1 MSFSGSEVSCFQ
13 ETSKDYG
20 FFFSSFVIFRCLIF
34 KVLRAFLSRGQLTY
48 CITLFCVCQY
58 VFCFSFEIF
67 SAGLSAQPLS
77 SDSFA
82 IITNHTPFVNTFFQ
96 ISFYFF
102 IFLLFP
108 ALLQDIPCL
117 VAQTTGKGD
126 IAYEKRFYY
135 AIVSFMGEN
144 TMAVQCFATT
154 LCCSDSYGLFL
165 LATVGFLSQK
175 HRRSCRNPF
184 ETGVERIRC
193 NENSNAA

>member
-1 MSFSGSEVSCFQ
+1 MLSSLEDSLHIVSH
-13 ETSKDYG
+13 
-20 FFFSSFVIFRCLIF
+20 FFVFVNMFF
-34 KVLRAFLSRGQLTY
+34 AFLSR
-48 CITLFCVCQY
+48 F
-58 VFCFSFEIF
+58 F

-117 VAQTTGKGD
+117 VAKTTGKGD
-126 IAYEKRFYY
+126 IAYEKRSYY
-135 AIVSFMGEN
+135 AIVSFLGEN

-184 ETGVERIRC
+184 ETGGERIRG